1 LKAKTDVVVI
11 GAGPYGLSAAAHL
24 NANGVSVRVF
34 GETMSFWDRNMPEG
48 MCLRSPWEAS
58 QLSDPSRSLTID
70 AFQTATGVPVSRPVP
85 IARFVAYGRWFQ
97 SHAVPNLEPRRVAEI
112 EKDTAGFRVVLV
124 DGEAVRCERVVIAG
138 GIGPFAVRPP
148 QFAGIPRDLASHSSE
163 QRDLTRFHGKR
174 VVVIGAGQS
183 ALESAALLH
192 ESQADVE
199 LLVRES
205 TVQWTWQRPWLH
217 TFRPVGAILYAWPD
231 VGPAFISHAVARP
244 SLYRLLPRW
253 LQDSWRAKSVRPN
266 GVGWLKPRLHDVTI
280 STGLAVL
287 SASVRGN
294 QVDLQLSDGS
304 HELVDH
310 VLMATGYRIDVRK
323 YEFLSA
329 SLVSG
334 LRLVGGCPVLGRG
347 FESSVRGLH
356 FLGAPAVWSFGPLM
370 RFVAGADFAARSVSR
385 SVVRARRGA
394 VRRSIVDAP
403 RGPQS
408 CSVPWPGRT
417 TKNHTETDSNQS
429 SVPQG
434 ISEGA

>member
-1 LKAKTDVVVI
+1 MKATSDVVDVVVV

-24 NANGVSVRVF
+24 NARGVNTRVF
-34 GETMSFWDRNMPEG
+34 GEPMSFWDRHMPEG

-70 AFQTATGVPVSRPVP
+70 AFQTASRVRVNRP
-85 IARFVAYGRWFQ
+85 IPIERFVAYGRWFQ
-97 SHAVPNLEPRRVAEI
+97 ARAVPNLEQRKVIGIA
-112 EKDTAGFRVVLV
+112 KDTAGFRVVLA
-124 DGEAVRCERVVIAG
+124 DGELLRCGRVIIAG

-163 QRDLTRFHGKR
+163 QRDLTSFRGKR
-174 VVVIGAGQS
+174 VMVIGAGQS

-199 LLVRES
+199 MLVRES

-217 TFRPVGAILYAWPD
+217 TFRPLGAVLYAWPD

-253 LQDSWRAKSVRPN
+253 LQDSWRAKSIRPN
-266 GVGWLKPRLHDVTI
+266 GVGWLKPRLQNVTI

-294 QVDLQLSDGS
+294 QVDLQLGDGS

-310 VLMATGYRIDVRK
+310 VLMATGYRIDVKK

-329 SLVSG
+329 SLVSA

-385 SVVRARRGA
+385 SVVGARRGA
-394 VRRSIVDAP
+394 VRRPIVDAP

-408 CSVPWPGRT
+408 CSVPWPGGT
-417 TKNHTETDSNQS
+417 TETHSH
-429 SVPQG
+429 
-434 ISEGA
+434 

>member
-1 LKAKTDVVVI
+1 LKAKSDVVVV

-24 NANGVSVRVF
+24 NAYGLNVRVF

-70 AFQTATGVPVSRPVP
+70 AFQTATGVHVSRPVP
-85 IARFVAYGRWFQ
+85 LGHFVAYGRWFQ
-97 SHAVPNLEPRRVAEI
+97 SRAVPNLEQRKVFEI
-112 EKDTAGFRVVLV
+112 EKNTSGFRVVLA
-124 DGEAVRCERVVIAG
+124 DGEAVQCGRVVIAG

-148 QFAGIPRDLASHSSE
+148 QFADLPRELASHSSE
-163 QRDLTRFHGKR
+163 QRDLTRFRGQR
-174 VVVIGAGQS
+174 VVVIGGGQS

-192 ESQADVE
+192 ESHANVE

-217 TFRPVGAILYAWPD
+217 TFRPVGAVLYAWPD

-244 SLYRLLPRW
+244 NLYRLLPRW
-253 LQDSWRAKSVRPN
+253 LQDSWRAKSVRAN
-266 GVGWLKPRLHDVTI
+266 GVGWLKPRLRDVSI

-287 SASVRGN
+287 SASARGN
-294 QVDLQLSDGS
+294 QVDLKLSDGS

-329 SLVSG
+329 SLVSA

-347 FESSVRGLH
+347 FESSVPGLH
-356 FLGAPAVWSFGPLM
+356 FLGAPAVWSYGPLM
-370 RFVAGADFAARSVSR
+370 RFVAGADFAARTVSQ

-394 VRRSIVDAP
+394 VGRPTADALQRP
-403 RGPQS
+403 QRAAVSRGQ
-408 CSVPWPGRT
+408 
-417 TKNHTETDSNQS
+417 
-429 SVPQG
+429 
-434 ISEGA
+434 EGS